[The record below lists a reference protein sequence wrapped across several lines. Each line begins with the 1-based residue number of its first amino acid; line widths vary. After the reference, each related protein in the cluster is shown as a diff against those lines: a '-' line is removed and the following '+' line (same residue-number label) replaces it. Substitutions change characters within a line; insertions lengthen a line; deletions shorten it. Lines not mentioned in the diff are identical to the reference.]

1 MKNRF
6 NILRFKLNQACRVNN
21 INQRSVSILS
31 TMVRSVN
38 QKDSIN
44 LIGSCCVY
52 FNEIDFNQ
60 VNKFV
65 NNDIRI
71 IKENNSFLSINS
83 IDEDIKIFIVHLV
96 LDIYKEVTIEEK
108 IYSHIYVLKM
118 GILEYLT
125 GVGNKGSLF
134 NKIFIDRMV
143 NSEKYF
149 KTNPLF
155 IFSDMDWSVVVLLFK
170 LRNII
175 LSGGNTQYRHKIST
189 IQLKLLRYLEL
200 ITLKNEELINWC
212 VINNMKDINNSSPF
226 IDKYIYKVIK
236 NKKSLNAY
244 LNNSFYF
251 NFINENYMN
260 INENI
265 MEQYKGEEQNTHI
278 NILKEYVSYNKEI
291 LLLLSV
297 VKNLIYFKKLKLSL
311 EEKLVNLKNTY
322 KESEFK
328 VIDSGMSKY
337 IDKINRR
344 IKSQNELILLESK
357 NLIEV
362 KNNILSLEN
371 LIESKK
377 LIINPKL
384 ISFIENNEINKGVNY
399 LFKNSKSRGIKINNN
414 INLIQ
419 KREFNHSSNLIN
431 ESFRNKEISNL
442 SVLVNNISNNL
453 DKDNNIGKNDS
464 QIDLNNPVS
473 HFINIYLNNPMYTR
487 LSQILNNKET
497 TNYYKQVQIEETLT
511 DF

>member
-244 LNNSFYF
+244 LNNSLYF

-357 NLIEV
+357 NLIE
-362 KNNILSLEN
+362 
-371 LIESKK
+371 
-377 LIINPKL
+377 
-384 ISFIENNEINKGVNY
+384 
-399 LFKNSKSRGIKINNN
+399 INNN

>member
-212 VINNMKDINNSSPF
+212 VINNMKDINN
-226 IDKYIYKVIK
+226 
-236 NKKSLNAY
+236 
-244 LNNSFYF
+244 
-251 NFINENYMN
+251 ENYMN

-399 LFKNSKSRGIKINNN
+399 LFKNRKIRGIKINNN